1 MRDYQYAEFEYL
13 KESKL
18 AYIFGSTLFV
28 DDHVFE
34 KYRTRGLPGLL
45 WEEVDPKTKGLA
57 EYICNETLGSSLQQ
71 GKLTFTKSELDGM
84 GESPLSYD
92 SCVET
97 GGKVFRPVQLRCAD
111 WVNAL
116 NKEWA
121 ELVNGQPSEHGR
133 SILVENGSSACSLL
147 TYKCNEHV
155 LVGTEP
161 DTEHTT
167 YVVSCPYFHSRLR
180 VYRRADMRRR
190 IHVHRNDKPTVNPTS
205 LSLIPCRLWALIL

>member
-13 KESKL
+13 KNSKL

-34 KYRTRGLPGLL
+34 KYRGLPGIL

-57 EYICNETLGSSLQQ
+57 LRNNICNEILGSSLQQ
-71 GKLTFTKSELDGM
+71 GKLTFTKSELDDM
-84 GESPLSYD
+84 GESTLSYD

-97 GGKVFRPVQLRCAD
+97 VGGKVFRPVRLRCAD

-116 NKEWA
+116 NREWA
-121 ELVNGQPSEHGR
+121 ELVNGQQSEHGR

-147 TYKCNEHV
+147 TYKCNERV
-155 LVGTEP
+155 LIGTKP
-161 DTEHTT
+161 DTEHTSLCSVMPIHSFT
-167 YVVSCPYFHSRLR
+167 VEGISASAHEATNSC
-180 VYRRADMRRR
+180 
-190 IHVHRNDKPTVNPTS
+190 T
-205 LSLIPCRLWALIL
+205 